1 MSWAQHVRAKQERL
15 FAPPWPYA
23 YMRIREILHIFM
35 CMNSDLY
42 VEF

>member
-23 YMRIREILHIFM
+23 YLRITRDFAY
-35 CMNSDLY
+35 LY
-42 VEF
+42 VHEFILVR